1 MQSDVDV
8 TVSTIRTIITN
19 HEAGDFY
26 SSGQLADQLD
36 RNARIRGALDSRVRA
51 VLGAE
56 SILEPPAHS
65 ADDPL
70 AKLINRQVM
79 GWWHSV
85 ANEAVLEGMLRFHTT
100 MGFATSEVTWQVKRT
115 SNNEGTW
122 LPKLHPWH
130 PATSGYDD
138 GAKLMYV
145 IDAAGKPLYV
155 KPGDGRWLMLSASV
169 LYPWMRGVVRCVG
182 IEDTLRGQAVKDW
195 ARWCEKHG
203 IPITKAYLPRQE
215 VNSIVGKAFV
225 RQLRL
230 MGRQGH
236 IKLPVDDDG
245 KRLWDVEFEEM
256 KAAGWEGFMRIIGLA
271 DTDVSIAILGQ
282 NLTSEVKGGS
292 YAAAAIH
299 DEVRLDIVKAD
310 AEMLSTCLREH
321 VIKPWVKYNYGA
333 HLVELAPWP
342 KWMVEPK
349 ADRSAKS
356 EVFAKVMAGLEAV
369 ARTQAAGLMVPLDI
383 RALLAEYEIP
393 TLEPTDG

>member
-1 MQSDVDV
+1 MQADVDV
-8 TVSTIRTIITN
+8 TVSTIRAIITN

-26 SSGQLADQLD
+26 SSGQLADQIE
-36 RNARIRGALDSRVRA
+36 RNSRIRGALDSRIRA
-51 VLGAE
+51 VLGSD
-56 SILEPPAHS
+56 SILESPQHA

-79 GWWHSV
+79 GWWHTV
-85 ANEAVLEGMLRFHTT
+85 ATEAVLEGMLRYHIT
-100 MGFATSEVTWQVKRT
+100 MGFAPAEVTWGVRRT

-122 LPKLHPWH
+122 LPCIHPWH

-138 GAKLMYV
+138 DSKLIYV
-145 IDAAGKPLYV
+145 IDAKGRPLYV
-155 KPGDGRWLMLSASV
+155 KPGDGRWLLLSASV
-169 LYPWMRGVVRCVG
+169 LYPWMRGVIRCVG

-203 IPITKAYLPRQE
+203 IPITKVYLPRQE
-215 VNSIVGKAFV
+215 VNSVAGKAFM

-236 IKLPVDDDG
+236 VKLPVEDDG
-245 KRLWDVEFEEM
+245 KRPWDVDFSEM
-256 KAAGWEGFMRIIGLA
+256 KAAGWEGFQKIIGLA

-282 NLTSEVKGGS
+282 NLTSEVTGGS
-292 YAAAAIH
+292 FAAARVH
-299 DEVRLDIVKAD
+299 GEVKLDIVKAD
-310 AEMLSTCLREH
+310 AGMLATCLREH
-321 VIKPWVKYNYGA
+321 VIKPWVRFNYGA

-342 KWMVEPK
+342 KWLVEPK
-349 ADRSAKS
+349 ADRTAKS

-369 ARTQAAGLMVPLDI
+369 ARMRTAGLAIPLDI
-383 RALLAEYEIP
+383 RMLLEEYEIP